1 MTTLRNAL
9 FAAAVLVSGAALQ
22 PAHAMPAASLTS
34 WDPETASADF
44 VFGDGL
50 APGRPS
56 RLDRIDLGA
65 AQAAA
70 QSYFSFDAFITLGA
84 LALAGAAMAGFA
96 AVAARRVAEE
106 NRAMWS
112 SSPRANAARPDPGV
126 YRKALPNLTNLTA
139 EGTRRAPATL
149 IGGSLLACWRDLATA
164 LCDRSSRSQNREGPS
179 KRRVS
184 FATVKK

>member
-22 PAHAMPAASLTS
+22 PAHAMPVASLTA
-34 WDPETASADF
+34 WDPDVASADF
-44 VFGDGL
+44 MFGDGL

-56 RLDRIDLGA
+56 RLDRIDVQA

-70 QSYFSFDAFITLGA
+70 ESYFSFDAFITLGA

-106 NRAMWS
+106 A
-112 SSPRANAARPDPGV
+112 RANAGEPGWRESV
-126 YRKALPNLTNLTA
+126 FRAVQADLIEFA
-139 EGTRRAPATL
+139 ESQRRAA
-149 IGGSLLACWRDLATA
+149 
-164 LCDRSSRSQNREGPS
+164 
-179 KRRVS
+179 
-184 FATVKK
+184 

>member
-22 PAHAMPAASLTS
+22 PAHAMPVASLTT
-34 WDPETASADF
+34 WDPEVASADF

-56 RLDRIDLGA
+56 RLDHFDVRA

-70 QSYFSFDAFITLGA
+70 ESYFSFDAFITLGA
-84 LALAGAAMAGFA
+84 LALAGAAMAGFV

-106 NRAMWS
+106 TRANRAELGWRES
-112 SSPRANAARPDPGV
+112 VFRAVQADV
-126 YRKALPNLTNLTA
+126 IEFA
-139 EGTRRAPATL
+139 ESHRRAA
-149 IGGSLLACWRDLATA
+149 
-164 LCDRSSRSQNREGPS
+164 
-179 KRRVS
+179 
-184 FATVKK
+184 

>member
-106 NRAMWS
+106 NRANAGEPAWRES
-112 SSPRANAARPDPGV
+112 VFRAVQADVIEFAQSQ
-126 YRKALPNLTNLTA
+126 
-139 EGTRRAPATL
+139 RRAA
-149 IGGSLLACWRDLATA
+149 
-164 LCDRSSRSQNREGPS
+164 
-179 KRRVS
+179 
-184 FATVKK
+184 

>member
-106 NRAMWS
+106 NRAS
-112 SSPRANAARPDPGV
+112 GCGRVRPEPTPRGLTLAFTARL
-126 YRKALPNLTNLTA
+126 YQILR
-139 EGTRRAPATL
+139 
-149 IGGSLLACWRDLATA
+149 I
-164 LCDRSSRSQNREGPS
+164 
-179 KRRVS
+179 
-184 FATVKK
+184 